1 MYKLL
6 IVDDEYQIRNGLA
19 TYFPWNEIGF
29 EVMGQVENGIKA
41 LEFIQI
47 TRVDIILSD
56 IVMPMMNGIELAK
69 ELNQMGSKVKLVFL
83 SGYRDFEY
91 AQQALNLGVKKYI
104 VKSTKFDELARVFS
118 NLKKELDLEFL
129 PEKPTLSRNCSTD
142 SGQNYNQKII
152 SLIKKYITDNYKE
165 ATLYSAAALIKMNP
179 FYLSRFFKQET
190 GMNFSDFLLAVKMK
204 KATEFLQDVS
214 RNIHNVSEEVGYT
227 SPKNF
232 TRTFKN
238 YYGKSPRE
246 FRRDNQ

>member
-29 EVMGQVENGIKA
+29 EVVGQVENGIKA
-41 LEFIQI
+41 LEFIA
-47 TRVDIILSD
+47 TTPVDIILAD
-56 IVMPMMNGIELAK
+56 IVMPMMNGIELAEK
-69 ELNQMGSKVKLVFL
+69 LNQSDSRVKLIFL
-83 SGYRDFEY
+83 SGYQDFEY

-104 VKSTKFDELARVFS
+104 VKSTKFDELARVFAA
-118 NLKKELDLEFL
+118 LKKELDREFF
-129 PEKPTLSRNCSTD
+129 PEKPALAQDSPSP

-152 SLIKKYITDNYKE
+152 ASVKQYVTENYQE
-165 ATLYSAAALIKMNP
+165 ATLYSAASLIKMNP

-190 GMNFSDFLLAVKMK
+190 GSNFSDFLLTVKMQ
-204 KATEFLQDVS
+204 KATELLQDIS
-214 RNIHNVSEEVGYT
+214 RNIDDISKAVGYN

-238 YYGKSPRE
+238 FYGKSPRE
-246 FRRDNQ
+246 FRKESH

>member
-29 EVMGQVENGIKA
+29 EVVGQAENGIKA
-41 LEFIQI
+41 LEFIR
-47 TRVDIILSD
+47 TTPVDIILAD

-69 ELNQMGSKVKLVFL
+69 ELNQRDSKIKLIFL
-83 SGYRDFEY
+83 SGYQDFEY
-91 AQQALNLGVKKYI
+91 AQQAVNLGVKKYI

-118 NLKKELDLEFL
+118 SLKKELDQEFF
-129 PEKPTLSRNCSTD
+129 PEKPLSQNSLSQ

-152 SLIKKYITDNYKE
+152 ASVKKYVTENYQE
-165 ATLYSAAALIKMNP
+165 ATLYSAASLIKMNP

-190 GMNFSDFLLAVKMK
+190 GTNFSDFLLAVKMQ

-214 RNIHNVSEEVGYT
+214 QSIDDVSKAVGYN

-232 TRTFKN
+232 TRTFKSF
-238 YYGKSPRE
+238 YGKSPRE
-246 FRRDNQ
+246 FRKENH

>member
-29 EVMGQVENGIKA
+29 EVVGQVENGIKA
-41 LEFIQI
+41 LEFIAA
-47 TRVDIILSD
+47 TPVDIILAD
-56 IVMPMMNGIELAK
+56 IVMPMMNGIELAEK
-69 ELNQMGSKVKLVFL
+69 LNQSDSQVKLIFL
-83 SGYRDFEY
+83 SGYQDFEY

-104 VKSTKFDELARVFS
+104 VKSTKFDELARVFAS
-118 NLKKELDLEFL
+118 LKKELDREFF
-129 PEKPTLSRNCSTD
+129 PEKPALAQDSPSP

-152 SLIKKYITDNYKE
+152 ASVKQYVTENYQE
-165 ATLYSAAALIKMNP
+165 ATLYSAASLIKMNP

-190 GMNFSDFLLAVKMK
+190 GSNFSDFLLTVKMQ
-204 KATEFLQDVS
+204 KATELLQDIS
-214 RNIHNVSEEVGYT
+214 RNIDDISKAVGYN

-238 YYGKSPRE
+238 FYGKSPRE
-246 FRRDNQ
+246 FRKESH